1 MSHPAARVL
10 GLLELLQSQ
19 HRLTG
24 AELSARL
31 GVDERTVRRYAR
43 TLAELGIPVTAARG
57 RYGGYRLLPGYKL
70 PPLMLTDDEAVA
82 VVLGLVAAEQLGLGT
97 EAPATA
103 VALGKISRVLPEALA
118 DRLAAVRQTL
128 GFTLRRRTGTAGPDT
143 TVLLTL
149 GAATRSRRRVT
160 LDYRSWRGEES
171 RRDLD
176 PYGLVFHAGRWY
188 VTGHDHRRGEIR
200 TFRLDRIAA
209 VEPSADGEAGQ
220 FTVPDG
226 FDPVGP
232 RRPVAGRSALRLVG
246 RGAAGDRPDRGPP
259 PDPGQRG
266 GADRGAGR
274 GAAARPR
281 GEPGRD
287 GATARRARLAVHRR
301 TARTSCAPRSPSTP
315 PGSPATPPAARTTG
329 TTTPP
334 AVRTTGTT
342 TRSAGRT
349 TGPSEAARR
358 IGSKPSRPGGSS
370 PWPAARATRWGR
382 RRSPPSGPGRGRA

>member
-43 TLAELGIPVTAARG
+43 TLEELGIPVTAQRG

-118 DRLAAVRQTL
+118 DRLTAVRQTL
-128 GFTLRRRTGTAGPDT
+128 GFTTRRRTETAGPAAS
-143 TVLLTL
+143 VLLTL
-149 GAATRSRRRVT
+149 GAATRSRRRVSLT
-160 LDYRSWRGEES
+160 YRSWRGEDS

-209 VEPSADGEAGQ
+209 VEPSAPDPADGGAGQ

-226 FDPVGP
+226 FDPAGHVARSLAGVP
-232 RRPVAGRSALRLVG
+232 YAWSVEVLLETDLTEARRRIPPSVAELIEAPDGVLVRARAENLDGMAQLLAGLGWPFTIRKPDELRTALAEHATRL
-246 RGAAGDRPDRGPP
+246 AAL
-259 PDPGQRG
+259 
-266 GADRGAGR
+266 
-274 GAAARPR
+274 AARHP
-281 GEPGRD
+281 D
-287 GATARRARLAVHRR
+287 T
-301 TARTSCAPRSPSTP
+301 
-315 PGSPATPPAARTTG
+315 
-329 TTTPP
+329 
-334 AVRTTGTT
+334 
-342 TRSAGRT
+342 
-349 TGPSEAARR
+349 
-358 IGSKPSRPGGSS
+358 
-370 PWPAARATRWGR
+370 
-382 RRSPPSGPGRGRA
+382 